1 MNLHRP
7 RASRRWA
14 LAATATLGMSVSYI
28 DRQTLAAIAPAVKK
42 ALDIDHTRYGWLL
55 SAFSVAYLVGAPAAG
70 VVVDRL
76 GARRAFAFAVVGW
89 SIVAGFHYAV
99 TGFAMLFALRILL
112 GAAESPSFPSAAQAI
127 RRALPGA
134 QRPLAFGLLFTG
146 SSVGAVVAGKLAV
159 SLDATFG
166 WRNAFLG
173 TALIGLLWL
182 PAWLLAT
189 RGFDLGRPAEPSARR
204 AQRPKEIV
212 RQAGWRETVTSPAV
226 LRALVAIVG
235 SAPAIMFVL
244 NWTSQYLVEHWHF
257 RKEDVGNHLV
267 VAPIVFDLGA
277 VGFGWLASRREG
289 DSTLPRT
296 HRDLFAVAA
305 LLAATLALAP
315 LAGDA
320 NTAIALFAMSAA
332 GGGGIYV
339 LVTADMLSRVPI
351 DKTSSAGGMTAAAQS
366 LAHIVAAPLLGR
378 AIDRTHGYSEVLVA
392 LGLLVLPTTLAF
404 VLWPGMSKTSH
415 DSHAHPPHDDPGR

>member
-1 MNLHRP
+1 MNLHP
-7 RASRRWA
+7 SRRWA
-14 LAATATLGMSVSYI
+14 LAAVATLGMSVSYI

-42 ALDIDHTRYGWLL
+42 ALDIDHTHYGWLL

-76 GARRAFAFAVVGW
+76 GARHAFALAVVVW
-89 SIVAGFHYAV
+89 SVVAAAHYLV

-112 GAAESPSFPSAAQAI
+112 GAAESPSFPSATQAI

-146 SSVGAVVAGKLAV
+146 SSIGAVVAGKLAV

-173 TALIGLLWL
+173 TALVGMAWL
-182 PAWLLAT
+182 PAWIFAT
-189 RGFDLGRPAEPSARR
+189 RGFGLDRPAD
-204 AQRPKEIV
+204 RPKEIV
-212 RQAGWRETVTSPAV
+212 RQASWRETVTSRAV
-226 LRALVAIVG
+226 VRSLVAIVG

-257 RKEDVGNHLV
+257 QKEDVGNHLI
-267 VAPIVFDLGA
+267 VAPLVFDLGA
-277 VGFGWLASRREG
+277 IGFGWIASRREA
-289 DSTLPRT
+289 DPTQPRT
-296 HRDLFAVAA
+296 HVDLFAVAA
-305 LLAATLALAP
+305 LLAACLALAP
-315 LAGDA
+315 LADGP

-366 LAHIVAAPLLGR
+366 LAHIVAAPLMGR
-378 AIDRTHGYSEVLVA
+378 SIDRNHGYSQVLVT

-404 VLWPGMSKTSH
+404 VLWPGMTARS
-415 DSHAHPPHDDPGR
+415 DAHPPHDD

>member
-1 MNLHRP
+1 MNLHP
-7 RASRRWA
+7 ARRWA

-55 SAFSVAYLVGAPAAG
+55 SAFSVAYLVGAPTAG
-70 VVVDRL
+70 IVVDRL
-76 GARRAFAFAVVGW
+76 GARRAFALAVVVW
-89 SIVAGFHYAV
+89 SIVAAAHWAV
-99 TGFAMLFALRILL
+99 TGFAMLLMLRILL

-146 SSVGAVVAGKLAV
+146 SSIGAVVAGKLAV
-159 SLDATFG
+159 SLDATYG

-173 TALIGLLWL
+173 TALIGTLWI
-182 PAWLLAT
+182 PAWILAT
-189 RGFDLGRPAEPSARR
+189 RGFDLDRPAE
-204 AQRPKEIV
+204 RPTEMV
-212 RQAGWRETVTSPAV
+212 RQASWRETVTSPPV

-257 RKEDVGNHLV
+257 QKENVGNHLV
-267 VAPIVFDLGA
+267 VAPLVFDLGA
-277 VGFGWLASRREG
+277 IGFGWLASRREG
-289 DSTLPRT
+289 ESQEPRT
-296 HRDLFAVAA
+296 HVDLLAVAA
-305 LLAATLALAP
+305 LLAACIALAP
-315 LAGDA
+315 LAEGP
-320 NTAIALFAMSAA
+320 NTAIALFGLSAA

-339 LVTADMLSRVPI
+339 LVTADMLSRVPV
-351 DKTSSAGGMTAAAQS
+351 DKTSSAGGMTAGAQA
-366 LAHIVAAPLLGR
+366 LAHIIAAPLMGR
-378 AIDRTHGYSEVLVA
+378 SIDRTHGYTQVLVT

-404 VLWPGMSKTSH
+404 VLWPANTAGR
-415 DSHAHPPHDDPGR
+415 DAHSPHDDPGR

>member
-1 MNLHRP
+1 MHLHP
-7 RASRRWA
+7 PGASRRWA

-42 ALDIDHTRYGWLL
+42 ALDIDHTHYGWLL

-76 GARRAFAFAVVGW
+76 GARRAFALAVVVW
-89 SIVAGFHYAV
+89 SIVAAAHWAV
-99 TGFAMLFALRILL
+99 TSFAMLFALRILL
-112 GAAESPSFPSAAQAI
+112 GTAESPSFPSAAQAI

-146 SSVGAVVAGKLAV
+146 SSIGAVVAGKLAV
-159 SLDATFG
+159 SLDADYG

-173 TALIGLLWL
+173 TALVGTLWL

-189 RGFDLGRPAEPSARR
+189 RGFGLDRPAE
-204 AQRPKEIV
+204 RPKEIV
-212 RQAGWRETVTSPAV
+212 VQASWRETVTSPAV

-257 RKEDVGNHLV
+257 QKEHVGNHLV
-267 VAPIVFDLGA
+267 VAPIVFDIGA
-277 VGFGWLASRREG
+277 VGFGWIASRREG
-289 DSTLPRT
+289 DASGPKT
-296 HRDLFAVAA
+296 HADLFVVSMI
-305 LLAATLALAP
+305 LAACLAFAP
-315 LAGDA
+315 LAESP
-320 NTAIALFAMSAA
+320 NVAIALFALSAA

-339 LVTADMLSRVPI
+339 LVTADMLARVPI

-366 LAHIVAAPLLGR
+366 LAHIIAAPLMGR
-378 AIDRTHGYSEVLVA
+378 SIDRTHGYSQVMIT

-404 VLWPGMSKTSH
+404 VAWPGMKTTSN
-415 DSHAHPPHDDPGR
+415 AHPPHDD

>member
-1 MNLHRP
+1 MNLHP
-7 RASRRWA
+7 ARRWA

-28 DRQTLAAIAPAVKK
+28 DRQTLAAIAPAVKEK
-42 ALDIDHTRYGWLL
+42 LEIDHTHYGWLL

-76 GARRAFAFAVVGW
+76 GARRAFALAVVVW
-89 SIVAGFHYAV
+89 SVVAGVHYWV

-146 SSVGAVVAGKLAV
+146 SSIGAVVAGKLAV
-159 SLDATFG
+159 ALDAKYGF
-166 WRNAFLG
+166 RNAFLG
-173 TALIGLLWL
+173 TALVGALWL
-182 PAWLLAT
+182 PLWLLAT
-189 RGFDLGRPAEPSARR
+189 GGFGLDAPAE
-204 AQRPKEIV
+204 RPKEIV

-226 LRALVAIVG
+226 VRALVAIVG

-244 NWTSQYLVEHWHF
+244 NWTSQYLVEGWHF
-257 RKEDVGNHLV
+257 KKEDVGNHLV

-277 VGFGWLASRREG
+277 LGFGWLASRREG
-289 DSTLPRT
+289 NSLRPRT
-296 HRDLFAVAA
+296 HVDLFVVAA
-305 LLAATLALAP
+305 LLAACLALAP
-315 LAGDA
+315 LSRDP
-320 NTAIALFAMSAA
+320 NTAIALFALSAA

-378 AIDRTHGYSEVLVA
+378 SIDRTGGFTQVLVA
-392 LGLLVLPTTLAF
+392 LGVFVLPTTLAF
-404 VLWPGMSKTSH
+404 VLWPGMN
-415 DSHAHPPHDDPGR
+415 DRSHAHPPHDDPGR